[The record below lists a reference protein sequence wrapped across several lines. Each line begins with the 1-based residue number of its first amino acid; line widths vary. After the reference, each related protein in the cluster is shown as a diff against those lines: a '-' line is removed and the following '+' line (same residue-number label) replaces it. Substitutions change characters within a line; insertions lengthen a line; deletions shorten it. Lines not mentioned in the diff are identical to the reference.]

1 MNLET
6 LNFGTLEMQLMAVAG
21 TVAVVCLMITFV
33 CLIKIQK
40 TNRAVRES
48 NERIDEIQN
57 TLKRTKDVIEKN
69 AEHSDEMSRRIVW
82 LETRVRQP
90 KLAADDVVDDSTEP
104 PKLNITER
112 RHRVVTLASRGQS
125 PETIAST
132 IGMLPGEVELILS
145 LDQAAR
151 TARQQ
156 TL

>member
-1 MNLET
+1 MNLQ
-6 LNFGTLEMQLMAVAG
+6 TLEMQILTATG
-21 TVAVVCLMITFV
+21 PVAVLCLLVALMCV
-33 CLIKIQK
+33 IKIRR
-40 TNRAVRES
+40 TNRSLRES
-48 NERIDEIQN
+48 NERIDELQN
-57 TLKRTKDVIEKN
+57 TQKRLKEVIEKN

-90 KLAADDVVDDSTEP
+90 KLAAEEVIDDSAEP

-125 PETIAST
+125 PEMIAAT

-145 LDQAAR
+145 LDQAAKN
-151 TARQQ
+151 AKQQ

>member
-6 LNFGTLEMQLMAVAG
+6 LEMQLLTATGAVA
-21 TVAVVCLMITFV
+21 VLCLLITLSCV
-33 CLIKIQK
+33 IKIRR
-40 TNRAVRES
+40 TNRTLDVS
-48 NERIDEIQN
+48 NGRIDELQE
-57 TLKRTKDVIEKN
+57 TLKRTREVIEKN

-90 KLAADDVVDDSTEP
+90 KLAAEEVVDDSAEP
-104 PKLNITER
+104 PKLNMTER

-125 PETIAST
+125 PDMIAAT

-145 LDQAAR
+145 LDQAAKN
-151 TARQQ
+151 ARQT

>member
-1 MNLET
+1 MN
-6 LNFGTLEMQLMAVAG
+6 FQTLEIQILTATGV
-21 TVAVVCLMITFV
+21 VAVLCLLITLMCV
-33 CLIKIQK
+33 IKIRR
-40 TNRAVRES
+40 TNLSLRES
-48 NERIDEIQN
+48 NERIDELQN
-57 TLKRTKDVIEKN
+57 TQKRLKEVIEKN

-90 KLAADDVVDDSTEP
+90 KLAAEEVIDDSAEP

-125 PETIAST
+125 PEMIAAT

-145 LDQAAR
+145 LDQAAKN
-151 TARQQ
+151 AKQQ

>member
-1 MNLET
+1 MNFE
-6 LNFGTLEMQLMAVAG
+6 TLEMQLLTATG
-21 TVAVVCLMITFV
+21 SVAVLCLLIALMCV
-33 CLIKIQK
+33 IKIRR
-40 TNRAVRES
+40 TNHALNES
-48 NERIDEIQN
+48 NGRIDELQN
-57 TLKRTKDVIEKN
+57 TLKRTREVIEKN

-82 LETRVRQP
+82 LETRIRQP
-90 KLAADDVVDDSTEP
+90 KLVGEEVVDDSAEP

-125 PETIAST
+125 PEMIAST

-151 TARQQ
+151 TAKTQQ

>member
-1 MNLET
+1 MNV
-6 LNFGTLEMQLMAVAG
+6 NFETLEMQLIAFAGGVGILSLFITLICVAR
-21 TVAVVCLMITFV
+21 IR
-33 CLIKIQK
+33 K
-40 TNRAVRES
+40 TDRSLNES
-48 NERIDEIQN
+48 NERIDELQN
-57 TLKRTKDVIEKN
+57 MLRRLKEVIEKN

-90 KLAADDVVDDSTEP
+90 KLVSEEIVDDSAEP

-125 PETIAST
+125 PEMIAST

-151 TARQQ
+151 TAKQHS

>member
-1 MNLET
+1 MN
-6 LNFGTLEMQLMAVAG
+6 FQTLEIQILTATGV
-21 TVAVVCLMITFV
+21 VAVLCLLITLMCV
-33 CLIKIQK
+33 IKIRR
-40 TNRAVRES
+40 TNLSLRES
-48 NERIDEIQN
+48 NERIDELQN
-57 TLKRTKDVIEKN
+57 TQKRLKEVIEKN

-90 KLAADDVVDDSTEP
+90 KLAPEEVIDDSAEP

-125 PETIAST
+125 PEMIAAT

-145 LDQAAR
+145 LDQAAKN
-151 TARQQ
+151 AKQQ

>member
-1 MNLET
+1 MNLQ
-6 LNFGTLEMQLMAVAG
+6 TLEMQILTATG
-21 TVAVVCLMITFV
+21 SVAVLCLLVALMCV
-33 CLIKIQK
+33 IKIRR
-40 TNRAVRES
+40 TNRSLRES
-48 NERIDEIQN
+48 NERIDELQN
-57 TLKRTKDVIEKN
+57 TQKRLKEVIEKN

-90 KLAADDVVDDSTEP
+90 KLAAEEVIDDSAEP

-125 PETIAST
+125 PEMIAAT

-145 LDQAAR
+145 LDQAAKN
-151 TARQQ
+151 AKQQ

>member
-1 MNLET
+1 MN
-6 LNFGTLEMQLMAVAG
+6 FQTLEMQILTATGV
-21 TVAVVCLMITFV
+21 VAVLCLLITLMCV
-33 CLIKIQK
+33 IKIRR
-40 TNRAVRES
+40 TNLGLRES
-48 NERIDEIQN
+48 NERIDELQN
-57 TLKRTKDVIEKN
+57 TQKRLKEVIEKN

-90 KLAADDVVDDSTEP
+90 KLAAEEVIDDSAEP

-125 PETIAST
+125 PEMIAAT

-145 LDQAAR
+145 LDQAAKN
-151 TARQQ
+151 AKQQ